1 MSKYSWYMVV
11 RRVIMIAL
19 SIGLTWVYG
28 HTIICVDVDE
38 LEALRQCCDHLLR
51 RAMGQ
56 TAESEIDA
64 RPVGILDLHRDRQV
78 QAAQMRKYF
87 RYPLS
92 PLSARGPQPD
102 LPPRVSR
109 PQAPPFPP
117 PITARPPRTRPPL

>member
-87 RYPLS
+87 RYRL
-92 PLSARGPQPD
+92 ARLAVGGQQLD
-102 LPPRVSR
+102 LHAGMARQ
-109 PQAPPFPP
+109 QAQQFRAR
-117 PITARPPRTRPPL
+117 IAARP